1 MNVIHYD
8 NYLIHLFTD
17 TLVEYIQVAYLA
29 VSHLLTESFA
39 SNGARYRN
47 ADRQVDCFTTLLH
60 LRLKAEFF
68 SLLYL

>member
-39 SNGARYRN
+39 SNGARYLN
-47 ADRQVDCFTTLLH
+47 ADRHVNC
-60 LRLKAEFF
+60 
-68 SLLYL
+68 